1 MANRRSFSLFCV
13 CIAFIMVLS
22 AKDALCISIAC
33 TPKFLNGVLYECCE
47 EYDMCK
53 NPVTA
58 GIPVSSPNPLEHD
71 SVTSTTA
78 SLGKV
83 SPGAKK

>member
-1 MANRRSFSLFCV
+1 MANRYSFSLFCI
-13 CIAFIMVLS
+13 CFAFIMVLS
-22 AKDALCISIAC
+22 EKDALCMSITC
-33 TPKFLNGVLYECCE
+33 TPKFVNGVLYECCE

-58 GIPVSSPNPLEHD
+58 GISVSSPNPLEHD
-71 SVTSTTA
+71 SVTSVTP

-83 SPGAKK
+83 SPSAKK